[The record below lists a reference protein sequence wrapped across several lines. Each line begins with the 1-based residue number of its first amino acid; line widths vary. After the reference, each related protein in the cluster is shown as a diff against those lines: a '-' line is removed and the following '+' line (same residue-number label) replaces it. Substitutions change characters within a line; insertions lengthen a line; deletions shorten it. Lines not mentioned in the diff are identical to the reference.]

1 MNDAPDPP
9 RGWRSLGRK
18 AGILLVVVP
27 VVIALLL
34 LVYLFI
40 SAGATML
47 DAS

>member
-1 MNDAPDPP
+1 MNDEPDPP
-9 RGWRSLGRK
+9 RGWRALGRK

-27 VVIALLL
+27 VLIALIL

-47 DAS
+47 EAS

>member
-1 MNDAPDPP
+1 MNDEPDPP
-9 RGWRSLGRK
+9 RSWRALGRK

-27 VVIALLL
+27 VLIALLL

-47 DAS
+47 EAS